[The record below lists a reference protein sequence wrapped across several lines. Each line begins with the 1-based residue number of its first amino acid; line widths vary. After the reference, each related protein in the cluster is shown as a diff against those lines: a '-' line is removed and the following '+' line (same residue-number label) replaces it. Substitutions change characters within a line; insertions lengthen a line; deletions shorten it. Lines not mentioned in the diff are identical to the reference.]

1 MINFDKLKKVPLF
14 IYMVALPLALASFY
28 YAVLSVDRYVSVS
41 KVVVRQPQDNQ
52 AANIPSLALL
62 MGGTN
67 PTSREET
74 LFLQEFIQSIDM
86 MNYLEKN
93 FSWIEVYGTQRT
105 DPMYFVSKEDSAE
118 DLLKFYNRIV
128 TTHFDD
134 LTGLLEVE
142 VQSPNPE
149 FAERMLGGILKESE
163 RFVNEI
169 SHKMARDQMKFFETE
184 LANAKRNYEE
194 KKGSLIAFQSANN
207 ILDANAAAQ
216 SRSEI
221 IAGLDSLLTT
231 ERANLIALL
240 STLNN
245 SSPQVRQQRARI
257 KAIEKQL
264 EAEKKQLISSAD
276 GDQLNVIASR
286 FQNLTIDAGIAEESY
301 KLAVTALENA
311 RIEASKKIRSL
322 VTVVS
327 PNLAQRPIYPA
338 RIYNLATLLVLLLLL
353 YGVARFVIATI
364 EDHRD

>member
-1 MINFDKLKKVPLF
+1 MINLDKLKKVPLF
-14 IYMVALPLALASFY
+14 IYIVIIPMIVVALY
-28 YAVLSVDRYVSVS
+28 YAFFAVDRYVSIS
-41 KVVVRQPQDNQ
+41 KVVVRQPQDGQ

-74 LFLQEFIQSIDM
+74 LFLQEFVQSKDM
-86 MNYLEKN
+86 MDYLQREFN
-93 FSWIEVYGTQRT
+93 WIQAYSTQNT
-105 DPMYFVSKEDSAE
+105 DPLYFISEDEPAE

-128 TTHFDD
+128 TVHFDVQ
-134 LTGLLEVE
+134 TGLLEIE
-142 VQSPNPE
+142 VQAPTAQL
-149 FAERMLGGILKESE
+149 AENMIGGILKESE

-169 SHKMARDQMKFFETE
+169 SHKIARDQMKFFEVE
-184 LANAKRNYEE
+184 LGNAKRNYEE
-194 KKGSLIAFQSANN
+194 KKKDLIAFQSVNN
-207 ILDANAAAQ
+207 LLDANAVAQ

-221 IAGLDSLLTT
+221 IAGLETLLTT
-231 ERANLIALL
+231 ERAHLKALL
-240 STLNN
+240 SALNS
-245 SSPQVRQQRARI
+245 SSPQVQQQRTKIR
-257 KAIEKQL
+257 AIEQQL
-264 EAEKKQLISSAD
+264 DSEKKHLVSAAD
-276 GDQLNVIASR
+276 GDRLNVIASR

-327 PNLAQRPIYPA
+327 PNLAQRAIYPD
-338 RIYNLATLLVLLLLL
+338 RLYNLATLFVLLLLL